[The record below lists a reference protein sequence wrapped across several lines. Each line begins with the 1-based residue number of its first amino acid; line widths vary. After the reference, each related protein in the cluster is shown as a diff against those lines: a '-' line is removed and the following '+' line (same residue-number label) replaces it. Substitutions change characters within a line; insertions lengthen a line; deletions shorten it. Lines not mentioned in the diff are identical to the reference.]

1 RHTRF
6 SRDWS
11 SDVCSSDL
19 DDDLDIRHGQPVRAR
34 AVRLR
39 PRRDRAVRRRQPEL
53 SDHRRDR
60 GRVRRRLV
68 LLREDGMGQGV
79 PGGGD
84 RPVRRRP
91 HGHQPQPR
99 HGAVVLRGRRRGG
112 ARGSDAKPA
121 DLGQLSHGPAAGH
134 QGVLGAGH
142 RRRRPGRGRAA
153 GRAPAGADREA
164 RAALRAGAVRVRARR
179 AAAAPHPVLAAAPDR
194 PAHGQGGQL
203 VSAPGRSSAWREW
216 LAWVAGAAV
225 LVAIAYM
232 VDGYTADLYRKL
244 LLFISLA
251 LAFNFLFGVA
261 GQVAFSQIAFY
272 GLGAYSITILWA
284 VYHWPFLLALAATI
298 VICTLIA
305 LAVAIPTNRLEG
317 FYLALA
323 TLAFSQFFVV
333 MLAQGGS
340 F

>member
-1 RHTRF
+1 
-6 SRDWS
+6 
-11 SDVCSSDL
+11 
-19 DDDLDIRHGQPVRAR
+19 
-34 AVRLR
+34 
-39 PRRDRAVRRRQPEL
+39 
-53 SDHRRDR
+53 
-60 GRVRRRLV
+60 
-68 LLREDGMGQGV
+68 M
-79 PGGGD
+79 
-84 RPVRRRP
+84 
-91 HGHQPQPR
+91 
-99 HGAVVLRGRRRGG
+99 
-112 ARGSDAKPA
+112 
-121 DLGQLSHGPAAGH
+121 
-134 QGVLGAGH
+134 
-142 RRRRPGRGRAA
+142 
-153 GRAPAGADREA
+153 
-164 RAALRAGAVRVRARR
+164 
-179 AAAAPHPVLAAAPDR
+179 
-194 PAHGQGGQL
+194 
-203 VSAPGRSSAWREW
+203 SAPGRSSAWREW

-340 F
+340 FTGGPSGLSGFKSPEILGVVLDGRNYIFVVIALVLGTLAVLRNVDRSYFGRACRAIRDNPEAAAAMGVNVARTRIIVFTLTSALSAVAGVCYAFADNYVNPNVFGLNDMFILFFMVIIGGTGRHAGAIIGATVLFLLPELLGDLIGRRHLLLYGVFVVLAILFWPKGLVGILDAAWARISARRAGA